1 MKSMMAIRLPAEI
14 DDRLTAL
21 AKRTG
26 RTKTYYARL
35 AILRLI
41 DDMEDTYIAVE
52 RLEKPGKRLTTEEAE
67 KELGVED

>member
-26 RTKTYYARL
+26 RTKTYYARE

-52 RLEKPGKRLTTEEAE
+52 RLEKPGKRLP
-67 KELGVED
+67 